1 MSEMKIMQLIDVI
14 PVSKKL
20 KKEDVLKEGLY
31 PVYSSDTCNNGVLGY
46 TNEPM
51 FTNSS
56 QDSFIIFGDHTKT
69 ITIVSTPFSVSD
81 NVKVLK
87 IKSDID
93 VDPLYL
99 KYVWLPKIPSLGY
112 SRHWKVAKNCSVT
125 IPTKSDDKFDL
136 KKQRELANI
145 YKTIDEQKNNLLN
158 KCYIL
163 KDVSIQL
170 NKVSNVSYKDVHLLT
185 LFTPKGGRMDLSKA
199 YCNIN
204 KGSYPVYSGTKN
216 NIEFGNINTYDYDG
230 SYLTWIIDG
239 LAGYLQLVSGK
250 FSITCHKGIF
260 LPTANCNNID
270 LDYIKYVL
278 EPIFRTIKRGRLG
291 EQGKNEYT
299 ALKPKH
305 IEMINPVIPIPITSD
320 GSFDLE
326 KQKEIAN
333 KYRQIEEIKQG
344 LIKKI
349 KSLVEIKII
358 PN

>member
-69 ITIVSTPFSVSD
+69 ITIVNTPFSVSD

-112 SRHWKVAKNCSVT
+112 SRHWKVAKICSVT
-125 IPTKSDDKFDL
+125 IPTKSDGKFDL
-136 KKQRELANI
+136 KKQRELANL
-145 YKTIDEQKNNLLN
+145 YKKIEDQKGSLLDKCRKLENLT
-158 KCYIL
+158 
-163 KDVSIQL
+163 IQL
-170 NKVSNVSYKDVHLLT
+170 DKETDIEYKDVPLNE
-185 LFTPKGGRMDLSKA
+185 LFEFRRGKIISKPYIQA
-199 YCNIN
+199 NT
-204 KGSYPVYSGTKN
+204 GDFPVYSTQKEVYG
-216 NIEFGNINTYDYDG
+216 FINSFMYDG
-230 SYLTWIIDG
+230 QYLLWNTDG
-239 LAGYLQLVSGK
+239 LAGYIRLTDGK
-250 FSITCHKGIF
+250 FSFTNIVGIMIPTNNF
-260 LPTANCNNID
+260 DMKSIYLPY
-270 LDYIKYVL
+270 LKYYL
-278 EPIFRTIKRGRLG
+278 EPIFRFNKKGRIGDL
-291 EQGKNEYT
+291 GKNEFT
-299 ALKPKH
+299 KLNST
-305 IEMINPVIPIPITSD
+305 MIKKINIQVPIPIKSD
-320 GSFDLE
+320 GTFDLE